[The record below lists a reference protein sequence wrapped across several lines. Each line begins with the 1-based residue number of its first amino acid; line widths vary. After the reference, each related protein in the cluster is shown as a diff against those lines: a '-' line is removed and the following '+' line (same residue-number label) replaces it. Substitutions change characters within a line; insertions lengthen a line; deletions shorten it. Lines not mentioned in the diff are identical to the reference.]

1 MEDQAKLVS
10 KVLILDGDI
19 ACHEKLKTFC
29 DENNL
34 VGLKVQDDNVM
45 AVLKSNVDLG
55 AILLSENFSDKEHG
69 ALALARAMHAVR
81 PELPIFLRRE
91 SVDNLNDLGEDD
103 QRSFSA
109 AYTIDSIDTLRKS
122 IVESIFCL
130 EYPNALLRGITELTK
145 SALESQFK
153 DMTVE
158 VATPYIV
165 RDRIIFGELFT
176 LIPIESSWCRGYLM
190 LQTEEELLLKLIETD
205 RTHVNPGDGGD
216 FRSVNNVLGEI
227 TNLIWGGFKARY
239 VDYNANNNTTN
250 MAQVP
255 LIINHLHRYISFGS
269 EKPQLC
275 FKYTLLDQI
284 NKEAR
289 SLVIYQRFIFNLSWS
304 PEDFKENQTSVEEL
318 VELGELELF

>member
-10 KVLILDGDI
+10 KVLILDSDA
-19 ACHEKLKTFC
+19 ACHERIKSFC

-45 AVLKSNVDLG
+45 SVLKSNVDLG
-55 AILLSENFSDKEHG
+55 AILLSETFFDNEHG
-69 ALALARAMHAVR
+69 GLALARVMHQVR

-91 SVDNLNDLGEDD
+91 QRSDLDDLCEND

-109 AYTIDSIDTLRKS
+109 AYTIDTIDNLRKS
-122 IVESIFCL
+122 ITESIFCL
-130 EYPNALLRGITELTK
+130 EYPNVLVRGITELTK
-145 SALESQFK
+145 SSLESQFK
-153 DMTVE
+153 EMTVE

-190 LQTEEELLLKLIETD
+190 LQTEEELLLRLIEND
-205 RTHVNPGDGGD
+205 RTHVNPDEGGD

-227 TNLIWGGFKARY
+227 TNLIWGAFKARY
-239 VDYNANNNTTN
+239 IDYNDSTTN

-275 FKYTLLDQI
+275 FKYTLIDQTG
-284 NKEAR
+284 KEPR
-289 SLVIYQRFIFNLSWS
+289 SLAIYQRFIFNLNWS

>member
-1 MEDQAKLVS
+1 MEDKANLVS
-10 KVLILDGDI
+10 KVLVLDSDT
-19 ACHEKLKTFC
+19 ACFERIKAFC

-34 VGLKVQDDNVM
+34 VGLKVHEENVM

-55 AILLSENFSDKEHG
+55 AILLSETFFDNEHG
-69 ALALARAMHAVR
+69 GLALARVMHQVR

-91 SVDNLNDLGEDD
+91 QSPNMDDLCEDD
-103 QRSFSA
+103 RQSFSA
-109 AYTIDSIDTLRKS
+109 AYTIDTIDTLHDS
-122 IVESIFCL
+122 IKECIFCL
-130 EYPNALLRGITELTK
+130 EYPNALVRGITELTK

-153 DMTVE
+153 DMIVE

-190 LQTEEELLLKLIETD
+190 LQTEEELLLSLITND
-205 RTHVNPGDGGD
+205 RTHVNPDDGGD
-216 FRSVNNVLGEI
+216 FRNVNNVLGEI

-239 VDYNANNNTTN
+239 IDYNDNTSN

-284 NKEAR
+284 DKNAR
-289 SLVIYQRFIFNLSWS
+289 SLVVYQRFIFNLNWS

>member
-19 ACHEKLKTFC
+19 ACHEKLKTSC

-130 EYPNALLRGITELTK
+130 EDPNALLRGITELTK

-239 VDYNANNNTTN
+239 VDYNESNNTTN